1 GDGRRTRQ
9 LGRGRAARGARPRPN
24 PDTGSAFYG
33 TEVEIAFQGEG
44 NAREGEPVLLRAHGW
59 GFKRAL
65 QPARLAWTL
74 GPHIVGFSV
83 DRSDLG
89 LSPTAGFNVVAAT
102 LGPRPDTAPDIRTFN
117 YQPVPSTQPPSPG
130 RDRRAP
136 PRATTPDRGRGR
148 GHGHAHPRSPLPAGV
163 KTLTT
168 LRQQ

>member
-1 GDGRRTRQ
+1 MRIRLIAFACAAVAFCLAGVAGAAGSSGPPVLVRTGDAPSPFDITRLDVTEQGDGSVYLQVTVA
-9 LGRGRAARGARPRPN
+9 GRVNWDEDGPLVALDLDQN

-89 LSPTAGFNVVAAT
+89 LSPTAGF
-102 LGPRPDTAPDIRTFN
+102 
-117 YQPVPSTQPPSPG
+117 
-130 RDRRAP
+130 
-136 PRATTPDRGRGR
+136 
-148 GHGHAHPRSPLPAGV
+148 
-163 KTLTT
+163 
-168 LRQQ
+168 